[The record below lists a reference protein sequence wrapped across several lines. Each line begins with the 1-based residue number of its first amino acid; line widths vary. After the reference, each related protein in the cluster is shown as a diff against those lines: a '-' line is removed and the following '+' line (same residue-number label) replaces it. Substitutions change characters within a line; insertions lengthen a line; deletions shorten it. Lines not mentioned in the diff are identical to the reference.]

1 METLRIYIIDDDI
14 RRYKIM
20 ATYFEAV
27 KADISSE
34 KTQTHEGFTE
44 LLKKLGIEKI
54 DLYHIRGKATPSD
67 DSDFLDYSYDEDF
80 ENDIKKILDDNSPRF
95 FLLDLALNKQER
107 DIFSRNENMLVPY
120 VARQIVDLIGQQ
132 SSRKELIVVNTRCT
146 NLSRRLEKVLDI
158 KSSVKKRLYV
168 KIISANIFA
177 PTYVREQKDIILGAT
192 VKDFLEELKKENG

>member
-1 METLRIYIIDDDI
+1 MKTLKIYIIDDDI

-27 KADISSE
+27 KADITSE
-34 KTQTHEGFTE
+34 RINEGFTE
-44 LLKKLGIEKI
+44 LLKQSDIGKI
-54 DLYHIRGKATPSD
+54 DLHHIREKTTPSGEL
-67 DSDFLDYSYDEDF
+67 DFLNYSYDEDF
-80 ENDIKKILDDNSPRF
+80 EDYIKKLLNDDSPRF

-107 DIFSRNENMLVPY
+107 DVFSRNENMLVPY
-120 VARQIVDLIGQQ
+120 VARQIVDLIGRQ

-158 KSSVKKRLYV
+158 KSSVKKMLDV

-192 VKDFLEELKKENG
+192 VKDLLEGLKKNG